1 MSKHD
6 PGVTLRQIAEYA
18 RHAQELCVGK
28 SLAELKANWRLAFA
42 FERVMEVLG
51 EAGKRMPEDLR
62 QKYPQVPWKLVAGM
76 RDKISHG

>member
-18 RHAQELCVGK
+18 RHARELCAGK
-28 SLAELKANWRLAFA
+28 SLPELEADWREAFA

-51 EAGKRMPEDLR
+51 EAVITV
-62 QKYPQVPWKLVAGM
+62 YTFNF
-76 RDKISHG
+76 